1 MPNNPLKQRLRAGQP
16 AIGTWVSF
24 ASPGVAEALALLEP
38 DWLLVDT
45 EHGAVDEQTLEEM
58 LRAIR
63 AASASV
69 TPLVRVAANDV
80 ALIKKALDRGAMGV
94 LVPLVDSPDE
104 ARQAVA
110 ACRYPPEGIRGVA
123 GTRASRYGL
132 AMADYYATWN
142 EDVLVGVQ
150 IETRPALESVEAI
163 AAVPGVDLLFVG
175 PNDLSASLGVFRQ
188 FDHPDYLAA
197 VRRILQAAR
206 SAGKAAGYMAR
217 SADEAAARLD
227 EGFQFV
233 SVATDA
239 RLLMG
244 AAAQAFDR
252 LRGR

>member
-1 MPNNPLKQRLRAGQP
+1 MANPLKELLASHRP
-16 AIGTWVSF
+16 AIGTWLTF
-24 ASPGVAEALALLEP
+24 ASPAVAELLALQEP

-45 EHGAVDEQTLEEM
+45 EHGAINEETLEDM
-58 LRAIR
+58 VRAIR

-94 LVPLVDSPDE
+94 LVPLVDSPDQ
-104 ARQAVA
+104 ARLAVA
-110 ACRYPPEGIRGVA
+110 ACRYPPLGVRGVA

-132 AMADYYATWN
+132 AMGDYFASWN
-142 EDVLVGVQ
+142 DDVVVGVQ

-163 AAVPGVDLLFVG
+163 AQVPGVDLLFVG
-175 PNDLSASLGVFRQ
+175 PNDLSASLGLFRQ
-188 FDHPDYLAA
+188 FDHPDYVAA
-197 VRRILQAAR
+197 VRRILRAAR
-206 SAGKAAGYMAR
+206 AAGKAAGYMAR
-217 SADEAAARLD
+217 SADEAAARIE

-244 AAAQAFDR
+244 AASQAFQR
-252 LRGR
+252 LRSR

>member
-1 MPNNPLKQRLRAGQP
+1 MPNPLKQRLRAGKP
-16 AIGTWVSF
+16 AIGTWLSF
-24 ASPGVAEALALLEP
+24 ASPGVAEALAVLEP

-45 EHGAVDEQTLEEM
+45 EHGAIDEQTLEEM
-58 LRAIR
+58 VRAIR

-94 LVPLVDSPDE
+94 LVPLVNSPDE

-123 GTRASRYGL
+123 GTRASRFGL
-132 AMADYYATWN
+132 DMADYFATWN
-142 EDVLVGVQ
+142 DDVLVGVQ
-150 IETRPALESVEAI
+150 IETRSALESVELI

-188 FDHPDYLAA
+188 FDHPDYQAA

-217 SADEAAARLD
+217 SAEEAAARID

-244 AAAQAFDR
+244 AASQAFER
-252 LRGR
+252 LRRG

>member
-80 ALIKKALDRGAMGV
+80 VLIKKALDRGAMGV
-94 LVPLVDSPDE
+94 LVPLVNSPDE

-206 SAGKAAGYMAR
+206 GAGKAAGYMAR

-244 AAAQAFDR
+244 AAGQAFDR